1 MVFFFKKYLLNT
13 IVQYMNMVVVILCLS
28 WRKSVCQLFWVKR
41 VLMLLSKCCETFLWV
56 CLFITDPPQEN
67 IILNIWHIGKMKILA
82 AFYWLYKDS
91 IDNVSAKY
99 HKEEQI
105 SRQVLL
111 SYEQLFSHTSTSIF
125 HNVKFQST
133 SMELIPVV
141 L

>member
-1 MVFFFKKYLLNT
+1 
-13 IVQYMNMVVVILCLS
+13 
-28 WRKSVCQLFWVKR
+28 
-41 VLMLLSKCCETFLWV
+41 
-56 CLFITDPPQEN
+56 
-67 IILNIWHIGKMKILA
+67 MKIA
-82 AFYWLYKDS
+82 AALYWLYKDS

-125 HNVKFQST
+125 HNVIFQSA